1 MFGAYRAYVKTRT
14 FQPSSWRW
22 SFYLQWKHTRRY
34 ISGVKEQNTE
44 TATLGVQVMGILPGL
59 RGLGRDVDQTSRT
72 PSGQLLFTDQL
83 PTETP
88 CGSKMICR
96 SRMFYPKCFPTPLL
110 GAGSLTDTSFVNCMC
125 PPQAF

>member
-1 MFGAYRAYVKTRT
+1 MNFPAFFLEMELLLTMETYPQIH
-14 FQPSSWRW
+14 F
-22 SFYLQWKHTRRY
+22 
-34 ISGVKEQNTE
+34 GVKEQSTE
-44 TATLGVQVMGILPGL
+44 TATLGVQVMGILSGL
-59 RGLGRDVDQTSRT
+59 RGLGRDVDQTSKT

-83 PTETP
+83 PTEIP